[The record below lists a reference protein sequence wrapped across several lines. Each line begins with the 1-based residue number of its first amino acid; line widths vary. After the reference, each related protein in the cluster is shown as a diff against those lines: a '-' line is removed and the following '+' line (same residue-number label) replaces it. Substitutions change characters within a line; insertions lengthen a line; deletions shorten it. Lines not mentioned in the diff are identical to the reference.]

1 MIKKLAEAE
10 RKSQTL
16 SEENANLML
25 ELNLRPS
32 SKHVHGLQRQVQA
45 LQRQLA
51 RSKARCQDHDD
62 SMPAPEESTLG
73 KLPQSYNLAL
83 LSPDLS
89 ARLKLLPLSCRDQ
102 VHPCTYIQTSRAK
115 LIQVPQHA

>member
-32 SKHVHGLQRQVQA
+32 TKQVHGLRRQVQA

-51 RSKARCQDHDD
+51 RSKARRQGPDD
-62 SMPAPEESTLG
+62 SMPAPEESCLG
-73 KLPQSYNLAL
+73 KLPQSYNHTL
-83 LSPDLS
+83 LSLS
-89 ARLKLLPLSCRDQ
+89 FPARQNLLPLSSREQ
-102 VHPCTYIQTSRAK
+102 VYPRTCSQSSQAI
-115 LIQVPQHA
+115 LIQVP